1 MFMPSSS
8 VNRSTARTRPSPAG
22 RVLIAD
28 DDESSRCFLADAL
41 RALGWQVVRCPD
53 GRRAIALA
61 AAEYFDLLLLD
72 CRMPH
77 AGALDVLA
85 ALRNDTQARS
95 SLSPAV
101 ATSAEITPSIKAS
114 LLAAG
119 FADVLEK
126 PCKMADLQAIVVH
139 ASMIR
144 HPLPVLDD
152 DAALACSGD
161 PDITLALRELLH
173 DELVQLLGELG
184 ALTADRAKLD
194 ERLHRLRSACGFCG
208 ASRLAAQTQA
218 LQRMLRQSADVSL
231 VASLTAFE
239 TELYATIG
247 ALAPVAREIP
257 DMKASSAGDQRFV
270 MAPESTRQARN

>member
-1 MFMPSSS
+1 MPSASLS
-8 VNRSTARTRPSPAG
+8 NPTVHLRSPPAG

-77 AGALDVLA
+77 AGAIDVLA
-85 ALRNDTQARS
+85 ALRGDERARS
-95 SLSPAV
+95 ARSPAV
-101 ATSAEITPSIKAS
+101 ATSAEITPTVRNN

-126 PCKMADLQAIVVH
+126 PCEIGDLQAIVAH

-152 DAALACSGD
+152 EAALACSGD
-161 PDITLALRELLH
+161 SEITRALRELLH
-173 DELVQLLGELG
+173 GELLQLLDELKDL
-184 ALTADRAKLD
+184 ANDRVALD

-208 ASRLAAQTQA
+208 ASRLAVHTKA
-218 LQRMLRQSADVSL
+218 LQRLLRQPDDVSL
-231 VASLTAFE
+231 SESLTPFE
-239 TELYATIG
+239 VELHATID
-247 ALAPVAREIP
+247 ALALQGA
-257 DMKASSAGDQRFV
+257 
-270 MAPESTRQARN
+270 